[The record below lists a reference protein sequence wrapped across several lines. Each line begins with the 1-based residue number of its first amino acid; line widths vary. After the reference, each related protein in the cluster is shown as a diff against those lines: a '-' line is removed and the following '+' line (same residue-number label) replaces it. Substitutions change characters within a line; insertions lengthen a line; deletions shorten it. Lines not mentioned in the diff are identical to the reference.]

1 MRERTWDQGL
11 ARADEGAG
19 DPPRWW
25 ARDRSGVV
33 GGQVAQD
40 RCRTGLEGAVLAG
53 RPLVSDPGG
62 DGVDVLEGA
71 LIAAFQRGADLGV
84 ETLNGEGESGAGHVG
99 LPVSVA
105 GPTARAGQ
113 TGQGNG
119 IITHAGAA
127 DVGRR
132 LYRRCAVTAVADGA
146 MYALN
151 ARGSQNQD

>member
-1 MRERTWDQGL
+1 M
-11 ARADEGAG
+11 
-19 DPPRWW
+19 
-25 ARDRSGVV
+25 
-33 GGQVAQD
+33 
-40 RCRTGLEGAVLAG
+40 LAG

-71 LIAAFQRGADLGV
+71 LIAAFQRGADFGV
-84 ETLNGEGESGAGHVG
+84 ETMNGEGESGAGHVG

-132 LYRRCAVTAVADGA
+132 LYRRGDATAAADGA